1 MFHGSWL
8 IGTFAAKG
16 VRRILTDGRKID
28 LVMGSRCG
36 KVKNMADSSF
46 SVKIGQNADFE
57 EGSMKEVKLLD
68 NHSALVVKR
77 NGNITAV
84 SNKCTVSTP
93 ISYSK
98 YL

>member
-1 MFHGSWL
+1 MFHSSWL
-8 IGTFAAKG
+8 IGTFAARG
-16 VRRILTDGRKID
+16 VRRILTEVTDGRKID

-46 SVKIGQNADFE
+46 SVKIGQNVDFE

-77 NGNITAV
+77 NGNLTAV
-84 SNKCTVSTP
+84 SNKCTVSA
-93 ISYSK
+93 
-98 YL
+98 

>member
-1 MFHGSWL
+1 MP
-8 IGTFAAKG
+8 
-16 VRRILTDGRKID
+16 KI
-28 LVMGSRCG
+28 
-36 KVKNMADSSF
+36 KNMVDSSF

-57 EGSMKEVKLLD
+57 EGSMKEIKLLD
-68 NHSALVVKR
+68 NHSALVIKG

-84 SNKCTVSTP
+84 SNKCTVSIL